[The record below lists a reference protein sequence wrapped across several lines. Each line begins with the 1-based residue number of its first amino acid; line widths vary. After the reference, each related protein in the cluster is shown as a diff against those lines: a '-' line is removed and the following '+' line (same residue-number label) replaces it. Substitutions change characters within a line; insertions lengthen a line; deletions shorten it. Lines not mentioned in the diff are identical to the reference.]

1 MKPYR
6 IVLADDHALMRAGI
20 KQLVDGQPGLN
31 VTGEAANGT
40 ELLRILR
47 QDTPDLVILDI
58 SMPGLGG
65 IEVAR
70 TIQDRHPDVAVLI
83 LSMHKRK
90 EYLRMALAAG
100 AKGYL
105 LKENTAG
112 ELIRAIQTVRKGG
125 TYLSPILAEEF
136 PFDII
141 DICRGQPPKDTDRLT
156 RREQEVLKLIAEGH
170 TNQQIGEL
178 LFISPRTVHRH
189 RSNIREKL
197 QLKRTADLVVYAI
210 RKGLI
215 SPES

>member
-112 ELIRAIQTVRKGG
+112 ELIRAIQTV
-125 TYLSPILAEEF
+125 
-136 PFDII
+136 
-141 DICRGQPPKDTDRLT
+141 
-156 RREQEVLKLIAEGH
+156 LKLIAEGH